1 MENLVER
8 DQRGKSEIAIRP
20 WSSFLIRDFRL
31 IWVASLLTATAVE
44 MRNVSNLY
52 QVYRLSGSSFQ
63 LGLTGFFQALPF
75 VLFGLFAGALA
86 DVFDRKKLIL
96 IAQGLNLV
104 PGISLGILT
113 VTDTVQVWH
122 IYLLSL
128 MTASL
133 QVFSWPARSAIIPRL
148 VPQSHLMNAVTLSTM
163 IQQASFVLGPL
174 LAGALIDTIGLDLT
188 YFFDAVL
195 LVPAMLAVLAVRS
208 SGKPEGERGR
218 VSVRS
223 IVEGVK
229 FIWIERIILSLFLL
243 DFAVTLVGYYRPI
256 LPIFAS
262 DVFDVGAT
270 GLGTLYAAPALG
282 ALIGSASLLLAGDFK
297 YKGALVMIAAVFFGI
312 SLALLGGS
320 TRFSMAVVA
329 MGALGFTDAISVA
342 IRRTVVQIL
351 APDAM
356 RGRASS
362 LITVFSQSTNALGA
376 LLAGTAAALLGAP
389 NALLLGSA
397 LCVAIV
403 FCIGRVFPQLWRYRS
418 A

>member
-1 MENLVER
+1 
-8 DQRGKSEIAIRP
+8 
-20 WSSFLIRDFRL
+20 
-31 IWVASLLTATAVE
+31 
-44 MRNVSNLY
+44 
-52 QVYRLSGSSFQ
+52 
-63 LGLTGFFQALPF
+63 
-75 VLFGLFAGALA
+75 
-86 DVFDRKKLIL
+86 
-96 IAQGLNLV
+96 
-104 PGISLGILT
+104 
-113 VTDTVQVWH
+113 
-122 IYLLSL
+122 
-128 MTASL
+128 
-133 QVFSWPARSAIIPRL
+133 
-148 VPQSHLMNAVTLSTM
+148 MNAVTLNTM
-163 IQQASFVLGPL
+163 IQQVSFLLGPL

-195 LVPAMLAVLAVRS
+195 LVPAMVAVLAMRS

-243 DFAVTLVGYYRPI
+243 DFAVTLVGFYRPI

-262 DVFDVGAT
+262 DIFDVGAT

-282 ALIGSASLLLAGDFK
+282 AVIGTVSLLLAGDFK
-297 YKGALVMIAAVFFGI
+297 HKGALVMGAAIFFAV
-312 SLALLGGS
+312 SLALLGMS
-320 TRFSMAVVA
+320 TQFPMAVLAV
-329 MGALGFTDAISVA
+329 GALGFTDAISVA
-342 IRRTVVQIL
+342 IRRTVVQLL

-376 LLAGTAAALLGAP
+376 LLAGTAAALIGAP

-418 A
+418 E

>member
-1 MENLVER
+1 
-8 DQRGKSEIAIRP
+8 
-20 WSSFLIRDFRL
+20 
-31 IWVASLLTATAVE
+31 

-174 LAGALIDTIGLDLT
+174 IAGALIDSIGLDLT